1 MIRTGRLRLTGAA
14 ILLHILFRLP
24 WALVEGPAAMAL
36 PSLEAFLAIA
46 ILACVPR
53 LPPVPGK
60 LVVWALALI
69 EGFILLFGFSEA
81 MVRLT
86 FNRPLSLVTD
96 AGYVPDL
103 YGLLRDTLPLPV
115 FLAGLAVLPLLL
127 AAVVWGFR
135 RVSDTVVRAAGSFP
149 RGGVVLAGL
158 GVFLILLEAL
168 AGVPVL
174 GSSSLPRMAQE
185 AKSVFGYRR
194 YEAETREGL
203 RRVAAEAADVVPE
216 SKSFPLDLLAGRD
229 VFLFI
234 VESYGYTLYSEPGH
248 FEGAEPYLKRFEA
261 RIEDAGYSILSNFLS
276 SPAFGG
282 NSWLADSTL
291 ASGVW
296 IPDQVAYEALLESE
310 VIPMAQRFNEAGY
323 LTVNSMPG
331 TTLDWPEG
339 EYFKFGKKYYYRD
352 FAYRGPSFRWAPMP
366 DQYAIDVV
374 HRGSA
379 VAAAGPIF
387 VQYVMIS
394 GHYPFSLLPRR
405 MEDWSGLGDGSVF
418 ARKENVRSIT
428 IPRGAATA
436 GAPGYLAAMEY
447 QLDVV
452 SDYVARFLADREP
465 LVIIL
470 GDHQPY
476 SGITGKGKLGSVPIH
491 VLCQDPAILDPFRD
505 RGYTPGWIPRQAP
518 PHRGLDT
525 VYPGLLED
533 FTSASG
539 AGATR

>member
-1 MIRTGRLRLTGAA
+1 MIGTAV
-14 ILLHILFRLP
+14 LLHILFRLP
-24 WALVEGPAAMAL
+24 WALIEGPAALAL

-46 ILACVPR
+46 ILAWVPQI
-53 LPPVPGK
+53 PPKPGK
-60 LVVWALALI
+60 LVVWILALI
-69 EGFILLFGFSEA
+69 EGFTLLFGFSDA
-81 MVRLT
+81 FVRRT

-115 FLAGLAVLPLLL
+115 FGVGLVALPLFL
-127 AAVVWGFR
+127 AAFVWGFR
-135 RVSDTVVRAAGSFP
+135 RISDTVVRSARRVP
-149 RGGVVLAGL
+149 RRWAFLAGL
-158 GVFLILLEAL
+158 GVFLVLLETL

-185 AKSVFGYRR
+185 ARGVLGYRR

-203 RRVAAEAADVVPE
+203 QRVAQEAMKVE
-216 SKSFPLDLLAGRD
+216 SFPLDRLAGRD

-248 FEGAEPYLKRFEA
+248 FEGAEPYLRKFEA
-261 RIEDAGYSILSNFLS
+261 RLQEAGYHIRSAFLS

-296 IPDQVAYEALLESE
+296 IADQVAYEALLESE
-310 VIPMAQRFNEAGY
+310 LIPMAQRFNEAGY
-323 LTVNSMPG
+323 LTVNSMPA
-331 TTLDWPEG
+331 TTLDWPQG
-339 EYFKFGKKYYYRD
+339 EYFKFSKKYYYRD
-352 FAYRGPSFRWAPMP
+352 FAYQGPSFRWAPMP

-374 HRGSA
+374 HRDV
-379 VAAAGPIF
+379 VAPSEVPIF
-387 VQYVMIS
+387 VQFVMIS

-405 MEDWSGLGDGSVF
+405 LDDWSELGDGAVF
-418 ARKENVRSIT
+418 TKRENVRSIP
-428 IPRGAATA
+428 IPKGAATA

-452 SDYVARFLADREP
+452 SDYMARFLADRKP

-476 SGITGKGKLGSVPIH
+476 SGITGTGKLRSVPIH
-491 VLCQDPAILDPFRD
+491 VLCQDPEVLESFRI

-518 PHRGLDT
+518 PHPGLDT
-525 VYPGLLED
+525 VYTGLLED
-533 FTSASG
+533 FTSVPE
-539 AGATR
+539 AGARP

>member
-1 MIRTGRLRLTGAA
+1 MTISGRLRLAGAA

-24 WALVEGPAAMAL
+24 WVLVEGPAALAL
-36 PSLEAFLAIA
+36 PSAEAYLALA

-53 LPPVPGK
+53 LPPKPGK
-60 LVVWALALI
+60 LAVWMLALI
-69 EGFILLFGFSEA
+69 EGFTLLFGFSEA
-81 MVRLT
+81 FVRLT

-96 AGYVPDL
+96 AGYIPDL

-115 FLAGLAVLPLLL
+115 FGIGLVALPLFL
-127 AAVVWGFR
+127 AAIVWGLKR
-135 RVSDTVVRAAGSFP
+135 ISDRVVRSAGNV
-149 RGGVVLAGL
+149 RRRGVVLAGL
-158 GVFLILLEAL
+158 GVFLVLLETL
-168 AGVPVL
+168 AGMPVL

-185 AKSVFGYRR
+185 VRGVLGYRR
-194 YEAETREGL
+194 YEQETRDVL
-203 RRVAAEAADVVPE
+203 QRVAEDAAEAEPE

-248 FEGAEPYLKRFEA
+248 FEGAEPYLRKFET
-261 RIEDAGYSILSNFLS
+261 RLQEAGYSILSSFLS

-310 VIPMAQRFNEAGY
+310 VVPMAQRFNEAGY
-323 LTVNSMPG
+323 LTVNSMPA

-339 EYFKFGKKYYYRD
+339 EYFKFSKKYYYRD
-352 FAYRGPSFRWAPMP
+352 FAYQGPSFRWAPMP

-374 HRGSA
+374 HRGS
-379 VAAAGPIF
+379 VATSEEPIF

-405 MEDWSGLGDGSVF
+405 LDDWSELGDGAVF
-418 ARKENVRSIT
+418 ARQEHVRSIP
-428 IPRGAATA
+428 IPKGAATA

-452 SDYVARFLADREP
+452 SDYVARFLAERKP

-476 SGITGKGKLGSVPIH
+476 SGITGTGKLRSVPIH
-491 VLCQDPAILDPFRD
+491 VLCQDPEVLESFRK
-505 RGYTPGWIPRQAP
+505 RGYTPGWIPRQVP
-518 PHRGLDT
+518 PHPGLET
-525 VYPGLLED
+525 LYPGLLDD
-533 FTSASG
+533 FTSASS
-539 AGATR
+539 AGAKP

>member
-1 MIRTGRLRLTGAA
+1 VRMIGPAL
-14 ILLHILFRLP
+14 LLHVLFRIP
-24 WALVEGPAAMAL
+24 WVLVDGPAALAL
-36 PSLEAFLAIA
+36 PSIEAFLAIA
-46 ILACVPR
+46 ILAIVPWL
-53 LPPVPGK
+53 LPRPGR
-60 LVVWALALI
+60 LVVWVLALI
-69 EGFILLFGFSEA
+69 EAFILLFGFSEA
-81 MVRLT
+81 FVRLT
-86 FNRPLSLVTD
+86 FNRSLSLVTD

-103 YGLLRDTLPLPV
+103 YGLLRDTLPLPI
-115 FLAGLAVLPLLL
+115 FAAGLVVLPLLL
-127 AAVVWGFR
+127 AAAVWGFK
-135 RVSDTVVRAAGSFP
+135 RVSDTAVRAAVNFP
-149 RGGVVLAGL
+149 RRGAVLAGL
-158 GVFLILLEAL
+158 GVSLILLETL

-174 GSSSLPRMAQE
+174 VSSSLPRMAQE
-185 AKSVFGYRR
+185 ARGVLGYRR

-203 RRVAAEAADVVPE
+203 QRVAEAVADVVPGVVPE
-216 SKSFPLDLLAGRD
+216 AKSFPLDLLAGRD

-248 FEGAEPYLKRFEA
+248 FEGAEPYLRRFEA
-261 RIEDAGYSILSNFLS
+261 RLQDAGYAMLSNFLS

-323 LTVNSMPG
+323 LTVNSMPA

-339 EYFKFGKKYYYRD
+339 EYFKFQKKYYYRD
-352 FAYRGPSFRWAPMP
+352 FAYQGPSFRWAPMP

-374 HRGSA
+374 HRGSLTTSEE
-379 VAAAGPIF
+379 PIF

-405 MEDWSGLGDGSVF
+405 MEDWSELGDGSVF
-418 ARKENVRSIT
+418 ARKENVRSIP
-428 IPRGAATA
+428 IPQGAATA

-452 SDYVARFLADREP
+452 SDYVARFLADRKP

-476 SGITGKGKLGSVPIH
+476 SGITGKGKLRSVPIH
-491 VLCQDPAILDPFRD
+491 VLCQDPEVLESFRD
-505 RGYTPGWIPRQAP
+505 RGYTPGWIPRQEP
-518 PHRGLDT
+518 PHSGLDT
-525 VYPGLLED
+525 VYPGLIED

-539 AGATR
+539 TGARR